1 MIGKRLGRIPS
12 DVKLA
17 RLLPLALLTLTACVS
32 SAPRIYIPDRMKASC
47 ENRAVKQTAI
57 ESIIA
62 STDDTPL
69 PNAYPGDAALQ
80 KTITQ
85 LGGVFAYWKSQ
96 PLRMP
101 DTAKKVGVDGDY
113 LTLTRAVITNQIDKA
128 NHSRPVWF
136 TFEGPKGS
144 VTVLERAYD
153 IQDVCIEGQADI

>member
-1 MIGKRLGRIPS
+1 
-12 DVKLA
+12 VKLA
-17 RLLPLALLTLTACVS
+17 RLLPLALLTLSACVS
-32 SAPRIYIPDRMKASC
+32 SAPRIYIPDRMKANC

-69 PNAYPGDAALQ
+69 PGTYPGDAVLQ

-96 PLRMP
+96 PLRLP
-101 DTAKKVGVDGDY
+101 DTAKKIGAEGDY
-113 LTLTRAVITNQIDKA
+113 LTLTRVVITNQIDHA
-128 NHSRPVWF
+128 NHSRPIWF
-136 TFEGPKGS
+136 TFATTKGP
-144 VTVLERAYD
+144 VTVLEHAYD

>member
-1 MIGKRLGRIPS
+1 
-12 DVKLA
+12 VKLA

-32 SAPRIYIPDRMKASC
+32 SAPRIYIPDRMKANC

-57 ESIIA
+57 ASIIA
-62 STDDTPL
+62 STDDTAL
-69 PNAYPGDAALQ
+69 PGTYPGDVALQ
-80 KTITQ
+80 KTITK

-96 PLRMP
+96 PLHLP
-101 DTAKKVGVDGDY
+101 DTAKKLGVEGDY
-113 LTLTRAVITNQIDKA
+113 LTLTRAVVTNEIDHA

-136 TFEGPKGS
+136 TFATAKGP